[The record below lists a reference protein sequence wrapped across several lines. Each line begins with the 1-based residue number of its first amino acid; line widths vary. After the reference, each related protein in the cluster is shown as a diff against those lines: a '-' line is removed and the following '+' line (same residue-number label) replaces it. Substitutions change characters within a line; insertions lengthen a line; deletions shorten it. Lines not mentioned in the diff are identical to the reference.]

1 MRQIIPM
8 LPNRKIII
16 GITIPLVLFIIFDSM
31 GGLLMPSIYAA
42 ETPNWFMQTH
52 SQDFIDLVLVMPVLV
67 VSCIYT
73 AKGKVFGLYVCGG
86 AYLYLSY
93 TFTIYTFAL
102 HFNSLFLCYCIT
114 FGLSVYGL
122 IYIFY
127 CLLIHPQKL
136 QARQINRDLFM
147 SWYFIGI
154 AIFFSVLWLSE
165 IVPALLYHQL
175 PASIILTGL
184 LVNPVQA
191 LDLSLLLPL
200 VFMTGLWIKQ
210 GKIIGKILAPVI
222 STFFVLVSL
231 TIAIIALFISGNEN
245 LPVIIIM
252 VLMALV
258 SLLLLFHSF
267 KGMQQSLVT

>member
-1 MRQIIPM
+1 M
-8 LPNRKIII
+8 LPNRKIIV
-16 GITIPLVLFIIFDSM
+16 GITIPLVLFIISDSVA
-31 GGLLMPSIYAA
+31 GLLMPSIYAA
-42 ETPNWFMQTH
+42 ETLNWSTQTY

-67 VSCIYT
+67 ISCIYT
-73 AKGKVFGLYVCGG
+73 VKGKVFGLYVCAGV
-86 AYLYLSY
+86 YLYLSY

-127 CLLIHPQKL
+127 CLLIHPEKL
-136 QARQINRDLFM
+136 QTGEIKKDLFM
-147 SWYFIGI
+147 SCYFIGI
-154 AIFFSVLWLSE
+154 AILFSMLWLSE
-165 IVPALLYHQL
+165 IVPALLYHKL
-175 PASIILTGL
+175 PASIVLTGL
-184 LVNPVQA
+184 PVNPVQA

-210 GKIIGKILAPVI
+210 GKMIGKILAPII
-222 STFFVLVSL
+222 STFFVLMSL

-252 VLMALV
+252 ALMALV
-258 SLLLLFHSF
+258 SLLLFFHSF
-267 KGMQQSLVT
+267 NGMRRSFAT